1 MARSLLCVK
10 HLLWN
15 PNPIPE
21 LEGNR
26 YKHEGNRIAARV
38 MPSPSQLKIQV
49 SKIRGHLKMRDI
61 GLGFCVWDFGI
72 RVNAFADFGGP

>member
-15 PNPIPE
+15 PNLKPE
-21 LEGNR
+21 LEGNK

-49 SKIRGHLKMRDI
+49 SKD
-61 GLGFCVWDFGI
+61 
-72 RVNAFADFGGP
+72 